1 MSKKRGSAERSCVLI
16 AGMVAVALAATPTV
30 MLAQSGRNM
39 EPPPHWQVLH
49 PDRNEAVERRFVVM
63 RPGWHIFAGPGALL
77 SDPGSFASGNFSV
90 SSKMFLFPTPE
101 LGRPYGMFLG
111 GSQFEGESSNY
122 VSFQIRNDRRFR
134 VAHHTGDQVHEL
146 VPWTEHADI
155 VSLEPTGGPVE
166 NRLAVDVQDG
176 VVSFFI
182 NDAVVAELSGAGLT
196 TDGGIGI
203 AAGGDLSLHVTELR
217 IGPNHPAG

>member
-30 MLAQSGRNM
+30 SLAQSGRKM
-39 EPPPHWQVLH
+39 EPPPHWQV
-49 PDRNEAVERRFVVM
+49 
-63 RPGWHIFAGPGALL
+63 
-77 SDPGSFASGNFSV
+77 
-90 SSKMFLFPTPE
+90 
-101 LGRPYGMFLG
+101 
-111 GSQFEGESSNY
+111 
-122 VSFQIRNDRRFR
+122 SFQIRNDRQFR